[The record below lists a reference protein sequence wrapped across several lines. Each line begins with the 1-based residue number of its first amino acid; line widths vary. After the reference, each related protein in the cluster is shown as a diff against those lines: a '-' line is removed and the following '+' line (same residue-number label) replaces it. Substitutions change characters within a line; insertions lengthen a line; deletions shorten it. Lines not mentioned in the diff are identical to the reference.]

1 MQRYCSVVSPSR
13 FGTVKLPGRPVTCTS
28 LKSYSGGPDS
38 QDVHPARDVVVLLLL
53 CLSAGACATAGRA
66 RTADYP
72 GSSARGAEI
81 LALARTYSGTA
92 YRSGGSGPSGFDC
105 SGFVQYLFG
114 QAGIALPRTAESQF
128 EVGQHL
134 RPKDIAAGDL
144 VFFRTDGRRISHV
157 GIATG
162 DGGFIHAP
170 NARSRVRVDRL
181 DTPGSYWVERYA
193 GARRVR

>member
-1 MQRYCSVVSPSR
+1 MSPIRTALVTALCLGAVACASGGGGRVVSY
-13 FGTVKLPGRPVTCTS
+13 PGNGVRGADIVT
-28 LKSYSGGPDS
+28 
-38 QDVHPARDVVVLLLL
+38 
-53 CLSAGACATAGRA
+53 RA
-66 RTADYP
+66 RTF
-72 GSSARGAEI
+72 
-81 LALARTYSGTA
+81 SGTA

-128 EVGQHL
+128 EVGQSL

-144 VFFRTDGRRISHV
+144 LFFRTDGRRVSHV

-162 DGGFIHAP
+162 DGAFIHAP

-181 DTPGSYWVERYA
+181 DSGGYWVERYA
-193 GARRVR
+193 GARRVVEP